1 MTQTGIIKLFWI
13 CTDWLI
19 HSFFFIFTII
29 LIFSMVAKIVWEPS
43 ENRGVSF
50 DNWLHNYYHGPSL
63 TFLGLFIASNWWINS
78 SAVRFSAL
86 LITFTFF
93 LNIIF
98 LHKWS
103 ITQSTLS
110 SGLKWLNG
118 FTSSISRF
126 FLSISISAYLFG
138 CNYAGAYAHYAHGHS
153 GKHLELLIQ
162 GTSGIS
168 KWLLYIYFKHL
179 LLFLQYLILTSVDCS
194 VYFKYSKLIA
204 THHSVYIYV

>member
-19 HSFFFIFTII
+19 HSFLFDFYNHSN
-29 LIFSMVAKIVWEPS
+29 LLYGRQVAWDPK
-43 ENRGVSF
+43 NRGVSF
-50 DNWLHNYYHGPSL
+50 DSWLHNYYHDRSL
-63 TFLGLFIASNWWINS
+63 TFLGLFIASNWWINK
-78 SAVRFSAL
+78 SAVRFSGL

-118 FTSSISRF
+118 FTSHGSLASFFQSQYLPIFLDATISR
-126 FLSISISAYLFG
+126 
-138 CNYAGAYAHYAHGHS
+138 H
-153 GKHLELLIQ
+153 
-162 GTSGIS
+162 
-168 KWLLYIYFKHL
+168 
-179 LLFLQYLILTSVDCS
+179 ILT
-194 VYFKYSKLIA
+194 
-204 THHSVYIYV
+204 THTVTAGST